1 MSASGKNG
9 SNASPSAGSDIGS
22 SSQGGISESPTQIV
36 IAQSR
41 RLRSLITN
49 AVLEAASG
57 CADLFARLDAE
68 TGWAAV
74 IQAPSSGWVA
84 PIQGEVE
91 RRKIKVVVP
100 DVRSFRKP
108 QDHEERERNIACD
121 LSMGRPVVGVAANL
135 EELPRTLLAAA
146 DTRIVARPPDAALMK
161 RLIMVVSGSDEPPLL
176 EDRDLA
182 GLDYA
187 DLVAAFRPDFEPNA
201 IAERLARAAHSRS
214 VMSVGDKALT
224 LDNLRGYGPV
234 LDWAR
239 DLVVDIRAVCAGS
252 LQPTALESGIF
263 YGRPGTG
270 KTTLAK
276 SIAHEAAVPIFMTN
290 VADWLASGPGYL
302 DSVIKEQ
309 NRFFSDLRSAGCC
322 VGFLDE
328 LDALPNRAT
337 LSSRNADWW
346 MPIIINQLLQ
356 TDMIRQ
362 SHPEVVL
369 LAATNHI
376 ENVDAALRRPGR
388 FDRSFEIPAP
398 DADGLVGILRAHLR
412 EELADTDLT
421 PVAYGLLGGTGA
433 DVVLAI
439 KGARRRARLAGRPLT
454 CADLLAEVDAGDMRS
469 PSVKRSCA
477 IHEAGHAVAA
487 LALGV
492 DVESVSIRMGRGTGG
507 TTSVIS
513 QNPIPTREDLER
525 DVIVGLAGR
534 AADEVIGAG
543 CNVGAIGDLAKT
555 TRLLAAIHASY
566 GLGMTL
572 THRIDSDQA
581 AILLGSDLALAR
593 RIESDLR
600 RLYRR
605 TVNLIEHHRPA
616 ILAVAESLLDCF
628 TLSGDDVAR
637 LVVEADTAVPKG
649 KNAKS
654 PPASKETQSGRK
666 SRATRDSQ

>member
-9 SNASPSAGSDIGS
+9 ANASNAAPSAASDIGR
-22 SSQGGISESPTQIV
+22 SSQDGISESPAQNAIV
-36 IAQSR
+36 QSR
-41 RLRSLITN
+41 RLRGLITT
-49 AVLEAASG
+49 AILEAASG

-84 PIQGEVE
+84 PIQAEVE

-100 DVRSFRKP
+100 DTRSFRKVP
-108 QDHEERERNIACD
+108 EHEERERSIACD
-121 LSMGRPVVGVAANL
+121 LSIGRTVVGVAANL

-146 DTRIVARPPDAALMK
+146 DTRIVVRPPDAALMK
-161 RLIMVVSGSDEPPLL
+161 RLIKIVSGSDEPTTL

-182 GLDYA
+182 GLDYS

-214 VMSVGDKALT
+214 VISVGDKALT
-224 LDNLRGYGPV
+224 LDKLRGCGPA

-239 DLVVDIRAVCAGS
+239 DLVADIRAVCAGC

-276 SIAHEAAVPIFMTN
+276 LIAREAAVPIFTTN
-290 VADWLASGPGYL
+290 VAEWLGTGPGYL

-309 NRFFSDLRSAGCC
+309 SRFFSDLRSAGCC

-346 MPIIINQLLQ
+346 MPIIIGMLLQ

-388 FDRSFEIPAP
+388 FDRSFEIPTP
-398 DADGLVGILRAHLR
+398 DADGLAGILRAHLKD
-412 EELADTDLT
+412 ELADADLI

-454 CADLLAEVDAGDMRS
+454 HSDLLAEVDANDMRS
-469 PSVKRSCA
+469 PEVKRACA

-487 LALGV
+487 IALGV
-492 DVESVSIRMGRGTGG
+492 DVESVSIRMGCGTGG

-513 QNPIPTREDLER
+513 LNPIPTREDLER
-525 DVIVGLAGR
+525 DIIVGLAGR
-534 AADEVIGAG
+534 AADEVMGAG
-543 CNVGAIGDLAKT
+543 CNVGAIGDLAKST
-555 TRLLAAIHASY
+555 HVLAAIHASY

-572 THRIDSDQA
+572 THRIGSDQA
-581 AILLGSDLALAR
+581 AVLLGSDLALAR
-593 RIESDLR
+593 RIELDLR

-605 TVNLIEHHRPA
+605 TVNVIEHHRPA
-616 ILAVAESLLDCF
+616 VLAVAEALLGRF

-637 LVVEADTAVPKG
+637 IVFEVDTARPKG
-649 KNAKS
+649 KITKS
-654 PPASKETQSGRK
+654 PPGVR
-666 SRATRDSQ
+666 